1 MAMTKYNSL
10 EDHMQSLQGD
20 TWVAQFSE
28 IEGILGCRLPPA
40 ARRCAAWWSHE
51 PTHFLV
57 KAWLRA
63 GWHVKDVDMP
73 GRSVTFRRF
82 PSHV

>member
-1 MAMTKYNSL
+1 MTKYNSL

-20 TWVAQFSE
+20 TWVARFSE
-28 IEGILGCRLPPA
+28 IEGILGGRLPPA

-51 PTHFLV
+51 PTHCLV
-57 KAWLRA
+57 KSWLRA

-73 GRSVTFRRF
+73 RRSVTFCRF